1 MWPLSLRG
9 VSGRREPAP
18 PVLGLVSTKGVMR
31 LEPQLMALGTDLA
44 GKCKVLAYLMFLK
57 I

>member
-18 PVLGLVSTKGVMR
+18 PALGLVSTKGSMR
-31 LEPQLMALGTDLA
+31 LEPQLRALGTDLA
-44 GKCKVLAYLMFLK
+44 GKCVVLAYVMFLK
-57 I
+57 T